1 MIYLIPSQVIEL
13 KHELESKQSLL
24 RDSTNDYCLQTLPNE
39 QTPDT
44 TMLVNTRDTGSIEEY
59 TTMLNDIAVQ
69 TDDVII
75 STREMTVSQEA
86 FTQLLL
92 QLKTTQELVSMKEVG
107 CVEVN
112 GINPNI
118 MMQ

>member
-1 MIYLIPSQVIEL
+1 MAI
-13 KHELESKQSLL
+13 
-24 RDSTNDYCLQTLPNE
+24 DSTDDHYLQTLPNE
-39 QTPDT
+39 QTSDT
-44 TMLVNTRDTGSIEEY
+44 TILGNSRDTDSTKECI
-59 TTMLNDIAVQ
+59 TMLSDIAVQ

-92 QLKTTQELVSMKEVG
+92 QLKTTQDLVSMKEVRHA
-107 CVEVN
+107 EVN

-118 MMQ
+118 VI